1 MVMNKAFTL
10 RLVRCLLFG
19 LGAFI
24 MILAFD
30 ITIRSPLDVAGY
42 VLGAG
47 ALWYVFEVFV
57 ATPRPKK
64 TRPTLPPQAGPPQQ
78 SRKTAASK
86 EPENPL
92 GEDHFD

>member
-1 MVMNKAFTL
+1 MDKAFTL
-10 RLVRCLLFG
+10 RLVRCLLVG

-24 MILAFD
+24 MILAFN

-47 ALWYVFEVFV
+47 GLWYIFEVFV
-57 ATPRPKK
+57 AAPRKKKPRPSV
-64 TRPTLPPQAGPPQQ
+64 PPQPQQ
-78 SRKTAASK
+78 ASK
-86 EPENPL
+86 PGARKERENPL